1 MSIESTTGVLP
12 MHELLRQ
19 LRHERN
25 ESQAAVGRAVGV
37 SGGFIGQLERR
48 EKLPSLPNAI
58 KLARH
63 FGVPVET
70 FAAGVEREQVQA

>member
-1 MSIESTTGVLP
+1 

-25 ESQAAVGRAVGV
+25 ESQDAVGRAVGV
-37 SGGFIGQLERR
+37 TGGFIGQLERG
-48 EKLPSLPNAI
+48 EKIPSLTNAI
-58 KLARH
+58 KLARY

-70 FAAGVEREQVQA
+70 FAAGVELEQVQA